1 MNPIIASPASLLV
14 PWHASETVTCHCQR
28 CHTLLIIAAN
38 SWSSQPPYLSNS
50 SSICVFDT
58 NILSQSITESEPET
72 DGHPRS
78 MFCKEC
84 KESIGRGVQ
93 TDAMADG
100 SRTFHFLWSAHKI
113 YLKDI
118 ATGVQVP
125 PRLNAAVREIP
136 LVASGSSSNSLT
148 RPYDGSRPVEPS
160 HSPVLQTE
168 ERYSGAAPST
178 PEGIQL
184 ATTQLMHTISCL
196 RSEIGRLSS
205 IPSPQNHPP
214 QPPPDGFEL
223 MATALREVRAKG
235 IEVETL
241 KRENEGLSLK
251 NKQLEA
257 ALRCHASQT
266 PNVPPPTRATIS
278 AGQRES
284 LIQTEAEDR
293 PTLLNPNGKRRL
305 DHEMSSHTND
315 RNRRSP
321 RPRPVQS
328 TPTREITL
336 NDRRLPPTYHI
347 SSISAP
353 ADVPNDDAENS
364 DVDELAQSW
373 KPKHLSIST
382 KAVSTGEAVPPHPPS
397 PSQLPQEKGQDNEP
411 NFQRGPAK
419 RTKKSKRKPF
429 TKVQRGKPRT
439 KSLPASSTKRV
450 PLQDQDTNVIVASE
464 TLPTTDIQLTPS
476 GNDVPPQEPPGENP
490 KPKSNSRRSSAR
502 LSRRSSLAPPP
513 DQETKKPDDASTA
526 QPAQN
531 LEKQSPLPQDNE
543 DQENLPYSNLQVQ
556 IVSRTIPN
564 SQDDSDNTQ
573 PDMEEPVPPADN
585 PSAETAYKTTEPQD
599 PREKRR
605 SQIAAR
611 DLLAKLAM
619 QREEALEASR

>member
-1 MNPIIASPASLLV
+1 MNPIIAAPASLLV
-14 PWHASETVTCHCQR
+14 PWQASETVTCHCQR

-58 NILSQSITESEPET
+58 KVLSQSVTDSEPET
-72 DGHPRS
+72 DSHHRS
-78 MFCKEC
+78 IFCKEC

-93 TDAMADG
+93 TDAMEDV
-100 SRTFHFLWSAHKI
+100 SRAFHFLWSAHKI

-118 ATGVQVP
+118 ATGLQVP

-136 LVASGSSSNSLT
+136 LVALGSSSNSLT
-148 RPYDGSRPVEPS
+148 HRYDGSHPVGS
-160 HSPVLQTE
+160 SPVLQSE

-178 PEGIQL
+178 HEGIQL
-184 ATTQLMHTISCL
+184 ATSQLMHTISCL

-205 IPSPQNHPP
+205 IASPQHHPP

-235 IEVETL
+235 IQVETL
-241 KRENEGLSLK
+241 KRENEVLSLK
-251 NKQLEA
+251 NKQLET

-266 PNVPPPTRATIS
+266 PNVPPLTQATVS
-278 AGQRES
+278 AGQREL
-284 LIQTEAEDR
+284 LIQTETEEC

-305 DHEMSSHTND
+305 DREMSSQTTT
-315 RNRRSP
+315 
-321 RPRPVQS
+321 RPVQS
-328 TPTREITL
+328 TPIRETQL

-347 SSISAP
+347 SSTLVP

-373 KPKHLSIST
+373 KPKYLPIST
-382 KAVSTGEAVPPHPPS
+382 KAVSTEEAVPPHPRS
-397 PSQLPQEKGQDNEP
+397 PSRLHQENGQDNEP
-411 NFQRGPAK
+411 DRQQNPAK
-419 RTKKSKRKPF
+419 RTKRSKRRIF
-429 TKVQRGKPRT
+429 TKVKRGRPRP
-439 KSLPASSTKRV
+439 KSLPASASKRV

-464 TLPTTDIQLTPS
+464 ALPNTDIQLPPS
-476 GNDVPPQEPPGENP
+476 GNDVPHQEPPEENP

-513 DQETKKPDDASTA
+513 DQETKKPDDASIA
-526 QPAQN
+526 QPAPD

-543 DQENLPYSNLQVQ
+543 HQENLPQPNLEVQ
-556 IVSRTIPN
+556 IVSKTIPN
-564 SQDDSDNTQ
+564 SQDDNDNAQ
-573 PDMEEPVPPADN
+573 LNMEEPLPPADN
-585 PSAETAYKTTEPQD
+585 PSTETANKTTEPQN
-599 PREKRR
+599 PQEKRR
-605 SQIAAR
+605 LQIAAR

-619 QREEALEASR
+619 QREEAMEAGR